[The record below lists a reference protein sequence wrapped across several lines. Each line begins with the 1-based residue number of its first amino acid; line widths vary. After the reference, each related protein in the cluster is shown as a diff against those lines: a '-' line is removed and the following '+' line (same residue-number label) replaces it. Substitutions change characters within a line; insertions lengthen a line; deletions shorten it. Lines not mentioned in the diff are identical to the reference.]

1 MFRAPL
7 ACGQLKTGESIT
19 KPFKGNF
26 TMNTVTTMNTAVKT
40 ASVSLV
46 VDNEVAKMTL
56 REIADLIGVRFSN
69 LETSMNRLVERQ
81 VIRKPATQNFEKIN
95 NLGFAVTVK
104 DYVFEGEQGRLDS
117 IVLIAQNVPE
127 FTRQLVDRW
136 NYLEEK
142 LKTANNTP
150 VNPYADFEETDW
162 IELALDEK
170 RKNKKL
176 IELHIRKSVDS
187 HSMTRLLGA
196 KKGATKVKEA
206 LTALRTAGYIERVY
220 DENNK
225 PCGYVANDSSL
236 SFCRMNAHYQL
247 EFTVDVLPVL
257 VELGVLEEEQKA
269 TLKLPQPNN
278 TILIQNKAAK
288 QIRESGNVISLVDF
302 GI

>member
-1 MFRAPL
+1 
-7 ACGQLKTGESIT
+7 
-19 KPFKGNF
+19 
-26 TMNTVTTMNTAVKT
+26 MNTVTTMNTAVKT

-46 VDNEVAKMTL
+46 VDNTKPLTMSSRQIAEFTDKKHSNVMRDI
-56 REIADLIGVRFSN
+56 REMYESLGIIDQLKTEF
-69 LETSMNRLVERQ
+69 VER
-81 VIRKPATQNFEKIN
+81 IN
-95 NLGFAVTVK
+95 NLGYAVKEPVYHLDEEMTLTLVTGYDVK
-104 DYVFEGEQGRLDS
+104 RRMVVIQEWKRLKEE
-117 IVLIAQNVPE
+117 N
-127 FTRQLVDRW
+127 
-136 NYLEEK
+136 EK
-142 LKTANNTP
+142 LRQERLA

-162 IELALDEK
+162 IELALKKTRE
-170 RKNKKL
+170 NKKL
-176 IELHIRKSVDS
+176 IELHVRKSVDS

>member
-1 MFRAPL
+1 
-7 ACGQLKTGESIT
+7 
-19 KPFKGNF
+19 
-26 TMNTVTTMNTAVKT
+26 MNTVTAMNTAVKT

-46 VDNEVAKMTL
+46 VDNTKPLTMSSRQIAEFTDKKHSNVMRDI
-56 REIADLIGVRFSN
+56 REMYESLGIIDQLKTEF
-69 LETSMNRLVERQ
+69 VER
-81 VIRKPATQNFEKIN
+81 IN
-95 NLGFAVTVK
+95 NLGYAVKEPVYHLDEEMTLTLVTGYDVK
-104 DYVFEGEQGRLDS
+104 RRMVVIQEWKRLKEE
-117 IVLIAQNVPE
+117 N
-127 FTRQLVDRW
+127 
-136 NYLEEK
+136 EK
-142 LKTANNTP
+142 LRQERLA

-162 IELALDEK
+162 IELALKKTRE
-170 RKNKKL
+170 NKKL
-176 IELHIRKSVDS
+176 IELHVRKSVDS

-269 TLKLPQPNN
+269 TLNLPKPNN
-278 TILIQNKAAK
+278 TILIQNKAAERLR
-288 QIRESGNVISLVDF
+288 QNVGSLEVF
-302 GI
+302 GL

>member
-1 MFRAPL
+1 
-7 ACGQLKTGESIT
+7 
-19 KPFKGNF
+19 
-26 TMNTVTTMNTAVKT
+26 MNTVTTMNTAVKT

-150 VNPYADFEETDW
+150 ANPYADFEETDW
-162 IELALDEK
+162 IELALKKTRE
-170 RKNKKL
+170 NKKL
-176 IELHIRKSVDS
+176 IELHVRKSVDS

>member
-1 MFRAPL
+1 
-7 ACGQLKTGESIT
+7 
-19 KPFKGNF
+19 
-26 TMNTVTTMNTAVKT
+26 MNTVKTMTTKT

-46 VDNEVAKMTL
+46 VDNTKPLTMSS
-56 REIADLIGVRFSN
+56 RQIA
-69 LETSMNRLVERQ
+69 
-81 VIRKPATQNFEKIN
+81 
-95 NLGFAVTVK
+95 
-104 DYVFEGEQGRLDS
+104 
-117 IVLIAQNVPE
+117 E
-127 FTRQLVDRW
+127 FTGKKHFHVKRDIREMLITLELDESKFGCIFFDQYGREQTEYHLNEELSLTLVTGYNIQMRNAVIQEW
-136 NYLEEK
+136 KRLKEENEK
-142 LKTANNTP
+142 LRSTP

-162 IELALDEK
+162 IELALKKTRE
-170 RKNKKL
+170 NKQL
-176 IELHIRKSVDS
+176 IELHVRKSVDS

-288 QIRESGNVISLVDF
+288 QIRESGNVISLADF

>member
-1 MFRAPL
+1 
-7 ACGQLKTGESIT
+7 
-19 KPFKGNF
+19 
-26 TMNTVTTMNTAVKT
+26 MNTVTTMNTAKT

-46 VDNEVAKMTL
+46 VDNTKPLTMSSRQIAEFTDKKHSNVMRDI
-56 REIADLIGVRFSN
+56 REMYESLGIIDQLKTEF
-69 LETSMNRLVERQ
+69 VER
-81 VIRKPATQNFEKIN
+81 IN
-95 NLGFAVTVK
+95 NLGYAVKEPVYHLDEEMTLTLVTGYDVK
-104 DYVFEGEQGRLDS
+104 RRMVVIQEWKRLKEE
-117 IVLIAQNVPE
+117 N
-127 FTRQLVDRW
+127 
-136 NYLEEK
+136 EK
-142 LKTANNTP
+142 LRQERLA

-162 IELALDEK
+162 IELALKKTRE
-170 RKNKKL
+170 NKKL
-176 IELHIRKSVDS
+176 IELHVRKSVDS

-257 VELGVLEEEQKA
+257 VELGILEEEQKA
-269 TLKLPQPNN
+269 TLNLPKPNN
-278 TILIQNKAAK
+278 TILIQNKAAE

>member
-1 MFRAPL
+1 
-7 ACGQLKTGESIT
+7 
-19 KPFKGNF
+19 
-26 TMNTVTTMNTAVKT
+26 MNTVTTMNTAVKT

-150 VNPYADFEETDW
+150 VNPYEHFEETDW

-269 TLKLPQPNN
+269 TLNLPKPNN
-278 TILIQNKAAK
+278 TILIQNKAAERLR
-288 QIRESGNVISLVDF
+288 QNVGSLEVF
-302 GI
+302 GL

>member
-1 MFRAPL
+1 
-7 ACGQLKTGESIT
+7 
-19 KPFKGNF
+19 
-26 TMNTVTTMNTAVKT
+26 MNTAVKT

-46 VDNEVAKMTL
+46 VDNT
-56 REIADLIGVRFSN
+56 
-69 LETSMNRLVERQ
+69 
-81 VIRKPATQNFEKIN
+81 KPLTM
-95 NLGFAVTVK
+95 
-104 DYVFEGEQGRLDS
+104 S
-117 IVLIAQNVPE
+117 
-127 FTRQLVDRW
+127 TRQIAELTGKNHKDVMRDFRRMIDSLEKGSELAGRNFALGYFVESSYFDKNNQSRPMYELDEDLCNTLVMGYDAPLRFKIAKEW
-136 NYLEEK
+136 RLMKEGK
-142 LKTANNTP
+142 ANVP
-150 VNPYADFEETDW
+150 VNPYEHFEETDW

-257 VELGVLEEEQKA
+257 VELAVLEEEQKA
-269 TLKLPQPNN
+269 TLNLPKPNN
-278 TILIQNKAAK
+278 TILIQNKAAERLR
-288 QIRESGNVISLVDF
+288 QNVGSLEHF
-302 GI
+302 GL

>member
-1 MFRAPL
+1 
-7 ACGQLKTGESIT
+7 
-19 KPFKGNF
+19 
-26 TMNTVTTMNTAVKT
+26 MNTVTTMNTAVKT
-40 ASVSLV
+40 VSVSLV

-196 KKGATKVKEA
+196 KKGATKVKQA

>member
-1 MFRAPL
+1 
-7 ACGQLKTGESIT
+7 
-19 KPFKGNF
+19 
-26 TMNTVTTMNTAVKT
+26 MNTVTVMNTAVKT

-46 VDNEVAKMTL
+46 VDNTKPLTMSS
-56 REIADLIGVRFSN
+56 RQIADFTDKKHSN
-69 LETSMNRLVERQ
+69 VMRDIREMYESLGIIDQLKTEFVER
-81 VIRKPATQNFEKIN
+81 IN
-95 NLGFAVTVK
+95 NLGFAVKEPVYHLDEEMTLTLVTGYDVK
-104 DYVFEGEQGRLDS
+104 RRMVVIQEWKRLK
-117 IVLIAQNVPE
+117 AEN
-127 FTRQLVDRW
+127 
-136 NYLEEK
+136 EK
-142 LKTANNTP
+142 LRQERLA

-162 IELALDEK
+162 IELALKKTRE
-170 RKNKKL
+170 NKKL
-176 IELHIRKSVDS
+176 IELHVRKSVDS

-269 TLKLPQPNN
+269 TLNLPKPNN
-278 TILIQNKAAK
+278 TILIQNKAAER
-288 QIRESGNVISLVDF
+288 IRQNAGSLEVF
-302 GI
+302 GL

>member
-1 MFRAPL
+1 
-7 ACGQLKTGESIT
+7 
-19 KPFKGNF
+19 
-26 TMNTVTTMNTAVKT
+26 MNTVTVMNTAKT

-46 VDNEVAKMTL
+46 VDNTKPLTMSSRQIAEFTDKKHSNVMRDI
-56 REIADLIGVRFSN
+56 REMYESLGIIDQLKTEF
-69 LETSMNRLVERQ
+69 VER
-81 VIRKPATQNFEKIN
+81 IN
-95 NLGFAVTVK
+95 NLGYAVKEPVYHLDEEMTLTLVTGYDVK
-104 DYVFEGEQGRLDS
+104 RRMVVIQEWKRLKEE
-117 IVLIAQNVPE
+117 N
-127 FTRQLVDRW
+127 
-136 NYLEEK
+136 EK
-142 LKTANNTP
+142 LRQERLA

-162 IELALDEK
+162 IELALKKTRE
-170 RKNKKL
+170 NKKL
-176 IELHIRKSVDS
+176 IELHVRKSVDS

>member
-1 MFRAPL
+1 
-7 ACGQLKTGESIT
+7 
-19 KPFKGNF
+19 
-26 TMNTVTTMNTAVKT
+26 MNTVTTMNTAVKT

-257 VELGVLEEEQKA
+257 VELGILEEEQKA
-269 TLKLPQPNN
+269 TLNLPKPNN
-278 TILIQNKAAK
+278 TILIQNKAAERLR
-288 QIRESGNVISLVDF
+288 QNAGSLEVF
-302 GI
+302 GL

>member
-1 MFRAPL
+1 
-7 ACGQLKTGESIT
+7 
-19 KPFKGNF
+19 
-26 TMNTVTTMNTAVKT
+26 MNTVTTMNTAVKT

-46 VDNEVAKMTL
+46 VDNTKPLTMSSRQIAEFTDKKHSNVMRDI
-56 REIADLIGVRFSN
+56 REMYESLGIIDQLKTEF
-69 LETSMNRLVERQ
+69 VER
-81 VIRKPATQNFEKIN
+81 IN
-95 NLGFAVTVK
+95 NLGYAVKEPVYHLDEEMTLTLVTGYDVK
-104 DYVFEGEQGRLDS
+104 RRMIVIQEWKRLKEE
-117 IVLIAQNVPE
+117 N
-127 FTRQLVDRW
+127 
-136 NYLEEK
+136 EK
-142 LKTANNTP
+142 LRQERLAA
-150 VNPYADFEETDW
+150 NPYADFEETDW
-162 IELALDEK
+162 IELALKKTRE
-170 RKNKKL
+170 NKKL
-176 IELHIRKSVDS
+176 IELHVRKSVDS

-257 VELGVLEEEQKA
+257 VELGILEEEQKA
-269 TLKLPQPNN
+269 TLNLPKPNN
-278 TILIQNKAAK
+278 TILIQNKAAE

>member
-1 MFRAPL
+1 
-7 ACGQLKTGESIT
+7 
-19 KPFKGNF
+19 
-26 TMNTVTTMNTAVKT
+26 MNTVTTMNTAVKT

-46 VDNEVAKMTL
+46 VDNTKPLTMSSRQIAEFTDKKHSNVMRDI
-56 REIADLIGVRFSN
+56 REMYESLGIIDQLKTEF
-69 LETSMNRLVERQ
+69 VER
-81 VIRKPATQNFEKIN
+81 IN
-95 NLGFAVTVK
+95 NLGYAVKEPVYHLDEEMTLTLVTGYDVK
-104 DYVFEGEQGRLDS
+104 RRMIVIQEWKRLKEE
-117 IVLIAQNVPE
+117 N
-127 FTRQLVDRW
+127 
-136 NYLEEK
+136 EK
-142 LKTANNTP
+142 LRQERLA

-278 TILIQNKAAK
+278 TILIQNKAAERLR
-288 QIRESGNVISLVDF
+288 QNVGSLEVF
-302 GI
+302 GL

>member
-1 MFRAPL
+1 
-7 ACGQLKTGESIT
+7 
-19 KPFKGNF
+19 
-26 TMNTVTTMNTAVKT
+26 MNTVTVMNTAKP
-40 ASVSLV
+40 ASMSLV
-46 VDNEVAKMTL
+46 VDNTKPLTMSSLQIAEFTGKKHFHVMRDI
-56 REIADLIGVRFSN
+56 REMLDSLGIFEESKSGFV
-69 LETSMNRLVERQ
+69 
-81 VIRKPATQNFEKIN
+81 EKIN
-95 NLGFAVTVK
+95 NLGFAVKEPVFHLDEELTLTLVTGYDVK
-104 DYVFEGEQGRLDS
+104 RRMVVIQEWKRLKEE
-117 IVLIAQNVPE
+117 N
-127 FTRQLVDRW
+127 
-136 NYLEEK
+136 EK
-142 LKTANNTP
+142 LRQERLA

-257 VELGVLEEEQKA
+257 VELGILEEEQKA
-269 TLKLPQPNN
+269 TLNLPKPNN
-278 TILIQNKAAK
+278 TILIQNKAAERLR
-288 QIRESGNVISLVDF
+288 QNVGSLEVF
-302 GI
+302 GL

>member
-1 MFRAPL
+1 
-7 ACGQLKTGESIT
+7 
-19 KPFKGNF
+19 
-26 TMNTVTTMNTAVKT
+26 MNTVTVMNTAKT

-196 KKGATKVKEA
+196 KKGATKVKQA

-278 TILIQNKAAK
+278 TILIQNKAAERLR
-288 QIRESGNVISLVDF
+288 QNVGSLEVF
-302 GI
+302 GL

>member
-1 MFRAPL
+1 
-7 ACGQLKTGESIT
+7 
-19 KPFKGNF
+19 
-26 TMNTVTTMNTAVKT
+26 MNTVTTMNTAVKT

-162 IELALDEK
+162 IELALKKTRE
-170 RKNKKL
+170 NKQL
-176 IELHIRKSVDS
+176 IELHYRKSVDS

-225 PCGYVANDSSL
+225 PCGYVANDSAL
-236 SFCRMNAHYQL
+236 PFCSMNAHYQL
-247 EFTVDVLPVL
+247 SFTVDVLPVL

-269 TLKLPQPNN
+269 TLNLPKPNN
-278 TILIQNKAAK
+278 TILIQNKAAERLR
-288 QIRESGNVISLVDF
+288 QNAGSLEVF
-302 GI
+302 GL

>member
-1 MFRAPL
+1 
-7 ACGQLKTGESIT
+7 
-19 KPFKGNF
+19 
-26 TMNTVTTMNTAVKT
+26 MNTVKTMTAAVKT

-46 VDNEVAKMTL
+46 VDNTKPLTMSSRQIAEFTDKKHSNVMRDI
-56 REIADLIGVRFSN
+56 REMYESLGIIDQLKTEF
-69 LETSMNRLVERQ
+69 VER
-81 VIRKPATQNFEKIN
+81 IN
-95 NLGFAVTVK
+95 NLGYAVKEPVYHLDEEMTLTLVTGYDVK
-104 DYVFEGEQGRLDS
+104 RRMVVIQEWKRLKEE
-117 IVLIAQNVPE
+117 N
-127 FTRQLVDRW
+127 
-136 NYLEEK
+136 EK
-142 LKTANNTP
+142 LRQERLA

-162 IELALDEK
+162 IELALKKTRE
-170 RKNKKL
+170 NKKL
-176 IELHIRKSVDS
+176 IELHVRKSVDS

-257 VELGVLEEEQKA
+257 VELGILEEEQKA

-278 TILIQNKAAK
+278 TILIQNKAAERLR
-288 QIRESGNVISLVDF
+288 QNVGSLEVF
-302 GI
+302 GL

>member
-1 MFRAPL
+1 
-7 ACGQLKTGESIT
+7 
-19 KPFKGNF
+19 
-26 TMNTVTTMNTAVKT
+26 MNTVTTMNTAVKT

-196 KKGATKVKEA
+196 KKGATKVKQA

>member
-1 MFRAPL
+1 
-7 ACGQLKTGESIT
+7 
-19 KPFKGNF
+19 
-26 TMNTVTTMNTAVKT
+26 MNTVKTMTAAVKT

-46 VDNEVAKMTL
+46 VDNTKPLTMSSRQIAEFTDKKHSNVMRDI
-56 REIADLIGVRFSN
+56 REMYESSGIIDQLKTEF
-69 LETSMNRLVERQ
+69 VER
-81 VIRKPATQNFEKIN
+81 IN
-95 NLGFAVTVK
+95 NLGYAVKEPVYHLDEEMTLTLVTGYDVK
-104 DYVFEGEQGRLDS
+104 RRMVVIQEWKRLKEE
-117 IVLIAQNVPE
+117 N
-127 FTRQLVDRW
+127 
-136 NYLEEK
+136 EK
-142 LKTANNTP
+142 LRQERLA

-162 IELALDEK
+162 IELALKKTRE
-170 RKNKKL
+170 NKKL
-176 IELHIRKSVDS
+176 IELHVRKSVDS

-257 VELGVLEEEQKA
+257 VELGILEEEQKA

-278 TILIQNKAAK
+278 TILIQNKAAERLR
-288 QIRESGNVISLVDF
+288 QNVGSLEVF
-302 GI
+302 GL

>member
-1 MFRAPL
+1 
-7 ACGQLKTGESIT
+7 
-19 KPFKGNF
+19 
-26 TMNTVTTMNTAVKT
+26 MNTVTTMNTAVKT

-104 DYVFEGEQGRLDS
+104 DYVFEGEQGRLYS

-162 IELALDEK
+162 IELALKKTRE
-170 RKNKKL
+170 NKKL
-176 IELHIRKSVDS
+176 IELHYRKSVDS

-278 TILIQNKAAK
+278 TILIQNKAAERLR
-288 QIRESGNVISLVDF
+288 QNVGSLEVF
-302 GI
+302 GL

>member
-1 MFRAPL
+1 MPEL
-7 ACGQLKTGESIT
+7 GGSISLSQNRLRGIT
-19 KPFKGNF
+19 

-162 IELALDEK
+162 IELALKKTRE
-170 RKNKKL
+170 NKKL
-176 IELHIRKSVDS
+176 IELHVRKSVDS

-269 TLKLPQPNN
+269 TLNLPKPNN
-278 TILIQNKAAK
+278 TILIQNKAAERLR
-288 QIRESGNVISLVDF
+288 QNVGSLEVF
-302 GI
+302 GL

>member
-1 MFRAPL
+1 
-7 ACGQLKTGESIT
+7 
-19 KPFKGNF
+19 
-26 TMNTVTTMNTAVKT
+26 MNTVTTMNTAVKT

-196 KKGATKVKEA
+196 KKGATKVKQA

-225 PCGYVANDSSL
+225 PCGYVANDSAL
-236 SFCRMNAHYQL
+236 PFCSMNAHYQL
-247 EFTVDVLPVL
+247 SFTVDVLPVL

-269 TLKLPQPNN
+269 TLNLPKPNN
-278 TILIQNKAAK
+278 TILIQNKAAERLR
-288 QIRESGNVISLVDF
+288 QNVGSLEVF
-302 GI
+302 GL

>member
-1 MFRAPL
+1 
-7 ACGQLKTGESIT
+7 
-19 KPFKGNF
+19 
-26 TMNTVTTMNTAVKT
+26 MNTVTVMNTAKT

-46 VDNEVAKMTL
+46 VDNTKPLTMSSRQIAEFTDKKHSNVMRDI
-56 REIADLIGVRFSN
+56 REMYESLGIIDQLKTEF
-69 LETSMNRLVERQ
+69 VER
-81 VIRKPATQNFEKIN
+81 IN
-95 NLGFAVTVK
+95 NLGYAVKEPVYHLDEEMTLTLVTGYDVK
-104 DYVFEGEQGRLDS
+104 RRMVVIREWKRLKEE
-117 IVLIAQNVPE
+117 N
-127 FTRQLVDRW
+127 
-136 NYLEEK
+136 EK
-142 LKTANNTP
+142 LRQERLA

-162 IELALDEK
+162 IELALKKTRE
-170 RKNKKL
+170 NKKL
-176 IELHIRKSVDS
+176 IELHVRKSVDS

-269 TLKLPQPNN
+269 TLNLPKPNN
-278 TILIQNKAAK
+278 TILIQNKAAERLR
-288 QIRESGNVISLVDF
+288 QNVGSLEVF
-302 GI
+302 GL